1 MTPKIKK
8 QKKLLINQ
16 GTDNHLNS
24 FSRLEATATAE
35 IPTTVSQTFQE
46 LLNIMN
52 NFYEK
57 I

>member
-16 GTDNHLNS
+16 GSDDNHSN

-35 IPTTVSQTFQE
+35 IPTTV
-46 LLNIMN
+46 
-52 NFYEK
+52 
-57 I
+57 

>member
-16 GTDNHLNS
+16 GQREQQPS

-35 IPTTVSQTFQE
+35 IPTTVNRKKLIFWILIDTV
-46 LLNIMN
+46 
-52 NFYEK
+52 
-57 I
+57 